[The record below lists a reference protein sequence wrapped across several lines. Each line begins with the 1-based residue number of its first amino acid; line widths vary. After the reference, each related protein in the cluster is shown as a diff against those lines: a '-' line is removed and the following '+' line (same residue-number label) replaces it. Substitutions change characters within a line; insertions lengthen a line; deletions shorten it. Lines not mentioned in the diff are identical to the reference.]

1 MVNPTVTVLM
11 PVRDTPAAML
21 DQAIDSILAQSFRD
35 FEFLILDDGSRDAG
49 TLGCLDRRAGQ
60 DSRIRLECGPA
71 RGLPATLNAGLE
83 RARGELIARQD
94 SDDWSETRRI
104 ERQVG
109 FLRVHDEIGM
119 CGTAAWMHQQDATPL
134 WRTRAVQAPA
144 AIRNALERGNPF
156 VHGSTVYRREL
167 ALAIGGYREGSA
179 CAQDYDFCWR
189 LTEAGDAANL
199 EEALYHYRFSA
210 DSISVRRAVEQ
221 ARAHR
226 AAQMLARA
234 RRRGEPE
241 DARAVFEAVINP
253 AEEAREAFRAR
264 LKQADHM
271 MLAGEYRRAL
281 KEYGGALW
289 SHPASA
295 LAWAKMARCG
305 VFVSLPVARE
315 ACFR

>member
-1 MVNPTVTVLM
+1 MVNPTVSVLM

-35 FEFLILDDGSRDAG
+35 YEFLILDDGSRDAQ
-49 TLGCLDRRAGQ
+49 TRRCLERRAGQ
-60 DSRIRLECGPA
+60 DSRIRLECGLA
-71 RGLPATLNAGLE
+71 RGLPATLNAGLA
-83 RARGELIARQD
+83 RARGELIVRQD

-104 ERQVG
+104 ERQVA
-109 FLRVHDEIGM
+109 FLRVHDEIAL
-119 CGTAAWMHQQDATPL
+119 CGTAAWMHQQDGTPL
-134 WRTRAVQAPA
+134 WRTRAVAMPA
-144 AIRNALERGNPF
+144 AIRAALERGNPF
-156 VHGSTVYRREL
+156 VHGSTVYRRET
-167 ALAIGGYREGSA
+167 ALGIGGYREGSP

-189 LTEAGDAANL
+189 LAEAGDGANL
-199 EEALYHYRFSA
+199 EEPLYHYRFSA
-210 DSISVRRAVEQ
+210 GSISVRRAVEQ
-221 ARAHR
+221 GRAHR

-241 DARAVFEAVINP
+241 DALAAFEAAIDSGEQG
-253 AEEAREAFRAR
+253 AEAFRAR

-281 KEYGGALW
+281 REYSGALR

-295 LAWAKMARCG
+295 LAWAKLARCG